1 MKFDWWLTGICFSRV
16 FSGLVFM
23 TYAAALP
30 VLQMEWQMSSTAAGS
45 IASGFQ
51 IGYALS
57 LITFS
62 TLADRISP
70 KTLFLWSNYAG
81 ALLSLGFALIAR
93 GYLSALLLYTL
104 VGISLGGTYT
114 TGLMILSDHYPVKRR
129 GMAMGFFIAS
139 TSFGYALSL
148 LLSGIAL
155 PFGGYRLS
163 FLLTCLGPLV
173 GAIFAWITLS
183 KTEFPAAGHQE
194 EQKFMKEVLGNKPA
208 MLLISGYTFHNWELL
223 GMWAWTPAFLSS
235 CLAIRGTDG
244 LWAAGL
250 GAYIAALFHVTG
262 LFSSFSMGMLSDRLG
277 RARVIIIISGIS
289 AVCSFVF
296 GWSIGW
302 PFILVIGI
310 GIIYAFSALGDSPV
324 LSAALTEVVETRY
337 LGAAF
342 GLRSLL
348 GFGAG
353 AISPLLFGAVL
364 DWTNPIVSTQIHYE
378 VWGWSFSILGVG
390 GLGAAWAAYRFKRI
404 CNKGTIYDWET

>member
-1 MKFDWWLTGICFSRV
+1 MKFDWWLTGICSSRV

-30 VLQMEWQMSSTAAGS
+30 ILQKEWQMSSVAAGS

-70 KTLFLWSNYAG
+70 KVLYLWSNYAG
-81 ALLSLGFALIAR
+81 ALFSLVFALIAR

-183 KTEFPAAGHQE
+183 KTELPAARHQE
-194 EQKFMKEVLGNKPA
+194 EQKFMKKVLGNRPA
-208 MLLISGYTFHNWELL
+208 KLLISGYTFHNWELL

-235 CLAIRGTDG
+235 CLAIRGADG

-262 LFSSFSMGMLSDRLG
+262 IFSSFSMGILSDRLG
-277 RARVIIIISGIS
+277 RARVIIIISSIS
-289 AVCSFVF
+289 AACSFVF

-324 LSAALTEVVETRY
+324 FSAALTEVVETPH
-337 LGAAF
+337 LGVAF

-364 DWTNPIVSTQIHYE
+364 DWTNPIASTHIHYE

-390 GLGAAWAAYRFKRI
+390 GLGATWTAYRFRRI
-404 CNKGTIYDWET
+404 CKIN

>member
-1 MKFDWWLTGICFSRV
+1 
-16 FSGLVFM
+16 M

-30 VLQMEWQMSSTAAGS
+30 VLQKEWQMSSIAAGS

-57 LITFS
+57 LVTFS

-70 KTLFLWSNYAG
+70 KALYLWSNFAG
-81 ALLSLGFALIAR
+81 ALFSLGFALLTH
-93 GYLSALLLYTL
+93 GYLSALLLYTF

-155 PFGGYRLS
+155 PSGGYRLS

-173 GAIFAWITLS
+173 GSILAWITLF
-183 KTEFPAAGHQE
+183 KTELPAARHQE
-194 EQKFMKEVLGNKPA
+194 EQKFIKEVLGKRPVR
-208 MLLISGYTFHNWELL
+208 LLISGYTFHNWELL

-250 GAYIAALFHVTG
+250 GAYITALFHVTG
-262 LFSSFSMGMLSDRLG
+262 IFSSFSMGALSDRLG
-277 RARVIIIISGIS
+277 RARVIIMISSIS
-289 AVCSFVF
+289 VACSFVF

-302 PFILVIGI
+302 PFILVVGI

-324 LSAALTEVVETRY
+324 FSAALTEVVETPY

-342 GLRSLL
+342 GLRSFL

-353 AISPLLFGAVL
+353 AISPILFGAVL
-364 DWTNPIVSTQIHYE
+364 DWTNPIATTHIHYE
-378 VWGWSFSILGVG
+378 VWGWSFSILGIG
-390 GLGAAWAAYRFKRI
+390 GLGAVWAAYRFARL
-404 CNKGTIYDWET
+404 CNK